1 MRRTIKMMR
10 YLRMLILG
18 MVLSGLIVA
27 SGFAETSYSA
37 DKTVEYAEEIHFD
50 AVVVD
55 THNDTM
61 MKVVD
66 PTTWLPSVNIGEG
79 QTTFHIDIPKMQE
92 GGLDVPFFAAY
103 QSDYGS
109 HSRNVSRTLALL
121 NALYWTASKNPDSMG
136 IATSLKE
143 IHDLTKKGKIAAV
156 STIEGGYS
164 LRPSEGIE
172 LLHQYYDLGV
182 RAVALTHSVSNWIGE
197 GVNRKYWDGT
207 PSDGGLTE
215 FGGEVVR
222 EMNRLGM
229 IIDVSHLAESTFWD
243 VIEVSEAPIIASHSG
258 VYSLRAVPRN
268 LTDAQIM
275 ALARNGGIVQIVF
288 SQGFLVNPG
297 VPATVG
303 SIVDHIDYVVN
314 LVGVDYVGIGS
325 DFDGTT
331 VPADLRDASG
341 LPKITEEL
349 VRRGYSKPEID
360 KILGGNTLRVLREVE
375 HLAEKSP
382 TIVGQAPSIIPTL
395 SMGVVIS
402 EQTPLLTAHVDRG
415 TGSPIEESSFRIILD
430 GNVYIPDYDKTTG
443 ILSLQ
448 VTDPLTVGLDGFHVV
463 TFEAANIAGK
473 VSRETGIFYVQ

>member
-66 PTTWLPSVNIGEG
+66 RTTWLPSVNIGEG

-182 RAVALTHSVSNWIGE
+182 RAVTLTHSLSNLLGE
-197 GVNRKYWDGT
+197 GVNRLYKDGT
-207 PSDGGLTE
+207 PSSGGLTD
-215 FGGEVVR
+215 FGREVIR

-229 IIDVSHLAESTFWD
+229 IVDVSHMAEETFWGA
-243 VIEVSEAPIIASHSG
+243 IEASEAPIIASHSS
-258 VYSLRAVPRN
+258 VYSLIAVPRN
-268 LTDAQIM
+268 LKDDQIM
-275 ALARNGGIVQIVF
+275 AIAKNGGVVQIAF
-288 SQGFLVNPG
+288 SAGFLADPAAT
-297 VPATVG
+297 ATVG

-314 LVGVDYVGIGS
+314 LVGVDYVGLGS

-331 VPADLRDASG
+331 VPADLHDASG

-360 KILGGNTLRVLREVE
+360 KILGGNALRVLGQVQL
-375 HLAEKSP
+375 LAENSP
-382 TIVGQAPSIIPTL
+382 TIVGQAPSITPTL
-395 SMGVVIS
+395 GMGQVIS
-402 EQTPLLTAHVDRG
+402 EQTPLLTARVDRG
-415 TGSPIEESSFRIILD
+415 TGSLIDGSSFRIILD
-430 GNVYIPDYDKTTG
+430 GNVYTPDYDDATG